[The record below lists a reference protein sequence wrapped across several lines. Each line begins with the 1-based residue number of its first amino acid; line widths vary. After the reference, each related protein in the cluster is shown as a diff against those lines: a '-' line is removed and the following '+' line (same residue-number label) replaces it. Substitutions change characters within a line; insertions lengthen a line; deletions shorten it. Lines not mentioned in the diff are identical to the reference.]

1 MGLLAGEIEYDCEQ
15 PGAEDY
21 QTEIEGKD
29 EDFIQ

>member
-1 MGLLAGEIEYDCEQ
+1 MGLLASEYDCEQ